1 MKVPRK
7 GVRSPPR
14 FELSGSEPSDEPQ
27 SRSVNSPEKATP
39 TPRATEW
46 AAIRTAAK
54 PRVVVEGMRKATSTD
69 ESDGALLRRGMPGGA
84 EAVVKVITPSP
95 ERRRLLAARMRRH
108 PLRYA
113 ANARSGRVA
122 GLRPLPLWVPP
133 VYLLHHRLVDVQGYV
148 SIDNNRYSVPND
160 LIGRRVEVRQTK
172 EHIETYRGPRLVA
185 VHRRVLEPTGRKYR
199 LPEHVYKRGQAPPRV
214 DSAPLEKTLLERLP
228 EIAEYLQALKKHYPG
243 HYLTPRLRRLL
254 EMLNDYPRPVLL
266 EALETARH
274 YGLFDLERVE
284 KLILRKLAREHF
296 QINPRGDDDE

>member
-46 AAIRTAAK
+46 AAITTAAK

-95 ERRRLLAARMRRH
+95 GRRRLLAARMRRH

-113 ANARSGRVA
+113 ANARPGRVA
-122 GLRPLPLWVPP
+122 VSLARRPRHGTPTTHIPDIHANAPQASWARPLRIHTLGWFHADPP
-133 VYLLHHRLVDVQGYV
+133 SPSLARRLQPCTRVWQRKS
-148 SIDNNRYSVPND
+148 SI
-160 LIGRRVEVRQTK
+160 RR
-172 EHIETYRGPRLVA
+172 RGPGRPIFRA
-185 VHRRVLEPTGRKYR
+185 KVL
-199 LPEHVYKRGQAPPRV
+199 
-214 DSAPLEKTLLERLP
+214 
-228 EIAEYLQALKKHYPG
+228 
-243 HYLTPRLRRLL
+243 
-254 EMLNDYPRPVLL
+254 
-266 EALETARH
+266 
-274 YGLFDLERVE
+274 
-284 KLILRKLAREHF
+284 
-296 QINPRGDDDE
+296 

>member
-46 AAIRTAAK
+46 AAITTAAK

-122 GLRPLPLWVPP
+122 GLRPLPLWVP
-133 VYLLHHRLVDVQGYV
+133 RR
-148 SIDNNRYSVPND
+148 SIYSTIAWWTCKATSRSTTTAIPYPTTSSD
-160 LIGRRVEVRQTK
+160 AASKCGRPKST
-172 EHIETYRGPRLVA
+172 
-185 VHRRVLEPTGRKYR
+185 
-199 LPEHVYKRGQAPPRV
+199 
-214 DSAPLEKTLLERLP
+214 
-228 EIAEYLQALKKHYPG
+228 
-243 HYLTPRLRRLL
+243 
-254 EMLNDYPRPVLL
+254 
-266 EALETARH
+266 
-274 YGLFDLERVE
+274 
-284 KLILRKLAREHF
+284 
-296 QINPRGDDDE
+296 